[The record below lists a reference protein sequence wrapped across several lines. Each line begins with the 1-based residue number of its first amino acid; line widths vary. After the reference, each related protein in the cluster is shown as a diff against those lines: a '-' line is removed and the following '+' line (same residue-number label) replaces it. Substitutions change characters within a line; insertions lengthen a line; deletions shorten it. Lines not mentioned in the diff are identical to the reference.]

1 MYISHL
7 QSLNKQN
14 AFISKEICTYSNGLT
29 FALLLVRTR
38 TKKYWIEIAIQTV
51 SKIDNYCPR
60 KEFNFYHR
68 TQEHTTSKNN
78 CIVWL
83 SSYFGTQGSLSVCM
97 LLSSIS
103 FFQCSLK
110 ATCTHMACSLKF
122 NMDIKVDVPRKKLS
136 FCSFE
141 KWLLQITNLKNLA
154 F

>member
-1 MYISHL
+1 MVETEMYSTFLIFSHKML
-7 QSLNKQN
+7 PFKMKYVFKWNNIYPSFDQN
-14 AFISKEICTYSNGLT
+14 TH
-29 FALLLVRTR
+29 R
-38 TKKYWIEIAIQTV
+38 
-51 SKIDNYCPR
+51 IDTYCPR
-60 KEFNFYHR
+60 KEFSFTNFLLPSYLGA
-68 TQEHTTSKNN
+68 TTSKNN

-141 KWLLQITNLKNLA
+141 KWLLQITNLKNLV